1 MQFKSHYF
9 IRDAWDQFYACKTAM
24 MEGPSIND
32 FSECVMKWKNVKMS
46 EEIWYSI
53 YVLKIKNIKT
63 PNLTSYTREKINTSE
78 ITQ

>member
-32 FSECVMKWKNVKMS
+32 FSKCVLWNEKT
-46 EEIWYSI
+46 
-53 YVLKIKNIKT
+53 LKCLKKYDI
-63 PNLTSYTREKINTSE
+63 
-78 ITQ
+78 QFMF